1 MTGNWQTNV
10 APCEFSAAQLRLRS
24 YGVRFGDAQFPPF
37 LLGDDLL
44 EVWDARRGITL
55 GLGSRVSAW
64 TGRKAGRTVAQQQM
78 NQQPLLLQTTFGGA
92 PCVGFDGVDD
102 KLDGSSLGWFPSGN
116 APLEVWAIVQQ
127 DARAAVD
134 TSIRAAVVYGDGN
147 YNSDLR
153 HRRNAT
159 TGLDLYNVTVGS
171 GIAANSV
178 SYHGI
183 SFVSRHVLRIRADQD
198 VTLYSIDSNPFAQ
211 TTIDRNTP
219 DSNLAFGGLIG
230 GGQHWNGSIAYVL
243 FTKLLGGV
251 AEENLRTW
259 ARLQR
264 RI

>member
-1 MTGNWQTNV
+1 MDIS
-10 APCEFSAAQLRLRS
+10 PCELSAARLRLRS

-64 TGRKAGRTVAQQQM
+64 SGRKMGRTVTQAQM
-78 NQQPLLLQTTFGGA
+78 NQQPLLLPNAFGGA

-134 TSIRAAVVYGDGN
+134 TSTRAAVVYGDGN
-147 YNSDLR
+147 YISDLR

-159 TGLDLYNVTVGS
+159 TGLDRYNVTVGA
-171 GIAANSV
+171 GTATNSV
-178 SYHGI
+178 NYHGI
-183 SFVSRHVLRIRADQD
+183 SFVSRHVLRIRAEEAA
-198 VTLYSIDSNPFAQ
+198 TYYTIDNNPFAQ

-219 DSNLAFGGLIG
+219 GTNLAFGGLIG
-230 GGQHWNGSIAYVL
+230 GGQYWNGSIAYVL

-259 ARLQR
+259 ALLQR